1 MNPLHSYNNY
11 LYKISFASDYL
22 IVTVVMSSATLGKY
36 AMF

>member
-1 MNPLHSYNNY
+1 MNSRHSYNNY

-22 IVTVVMSSATLGKY
+22 IVTIVTSTATLGKY